1 MKTLLAFALRNPVAA
16 ALGIFL
22 LLALAGGA
30 KLKWD
35 LHGLEKAHHE
45 ATTERDSL
53 AAEHAKVRAEAD
65 GWEVE
70 FAERV
75 EELDEFLSAKGDTI
89 ATLVADLRASRVESR
104 SYARALV
111 VAEGRLTSVGT
122 PDSAPPED
130 TGDDSSSCPTRWD
143 GELDD
148 GLLRGSWAFLAAMG
162 LLELDY
168 GIKLPLE
175 WVTGTTGDGRSMLN
189 IRSPD
194 PRVTPQLEQ
203 YVWTPPAPVIET
215 RCSLTRQGL
224 AGGIGYLF
232 GVWTG
237 SRAGGD

>member
-1 MKTLLAFALRNPVAA
+1 MRSLLNFAIKNPIAA
-16 ALGIFL
+16 ALSFFL

-35 LHGLEKAHHE
+35 LWGLERAHHE

-53 AAEHAKVRAEAD
+53 AAEAVAERARAD
-65 GWEVE
+65 GWESD
-70 FAERV
+70 FAEL
-75 EELDEFLSAKGDTI
+75 EEDLTGFLSAKGDTI
-89 ATLVADLRASRVESR
+89 ATLAADLLASRVEAR

-122 PDSAPPED
+122 PDSTPLED
-130 TGDDSSSCPTRWD
+130 AGDDSSSCPTRWD

-168 GIKLPLE
+168 GVELPLE

-194 PRVTPQLEQ
+194 PRVTPQLKE
-203 YVWTPPAPVIET
+203 YVWTPPDPVIET
-215 RCSLTRQGL
+215 RCSLGRQGL
-224 AGGIGYLF
+224 VGGMSYLL

-237 SRAGGD
+237 SRARGD